1 MGLTIYERMWFYLKD
16 WRSRYADGR
25 KGVCDFGLNY
35 DFYFKWL
42 TNKVIS
48 CLIIRGAP
56 ESINDTYL
64 KTHLV
69 LDGNICI
76 TDFGDNLYA
85 CIGNWGGMPDEY
97 YIPTDYIIAN
107 PILGSKRVEI
117 GKTGIVITNTAVDG
131 LGCNLFGGG
140 LYDLIHQT
148 ATLLAD
154 NIISINCEQINRR
167 VQNFFTAD
175 SEAQAVAG
183 EAVLKKMYA
192 GSPYQILRQ
201 DVVKKLTVNPAAN
214 TGSSQSITQLVELHN
229 YIVANFF
236 QSIGIRSNNVMKKE
250 RLITDEI
257 ESQDDFVQ
265 LSILEIL
272 SSWQRGFDEVNRL
285 YGTDISVELNPVL
298 IREIADE
305 FSGESE
311 TPTEAPSEATESVSD
326 KPVSDNNEATESDTE
341 QSEQSESIPEETEE
355 ESPSDVIEEAEEVVE
370 EIVDIINDTVE
381 EEDKQEEDEVSEDV
395 ENA

>member
-1 MGLTIYERMWFYLKD
+1 MKD
-16 WRSRYADGR
+16 WRAKYADGR
-25 KGVCDFGLNY
+25 KGICDFGLNY

-48 CLIIRGAP
+48 CLIIRDAP
-56 ESINDTYL
+56 ETFNDAYI
-64 KTHLV
+64 KTHLI

-76 TDFGDNLYA
+76 TDFNDKLYGV
-85 CIGNWGGMPDEY
+85 IGGWGGEPDEY
-97 YIPTDYIIAN
+97 YVPTVYTIAN
-107 PILGSKRVEI
+107 PRLGSKMVRI
-117 GKTGIVITNTAVDG
+117 GENGVVITNTAVDG
-131 LGCNLFGGG
+131 LGVGLFSGG

-167 VQNFFTAD
+167 VQTFFTAD

-201 DVVKKLTVNPAAN
+201 DIVKKLGINPSSN
-214 TGSSQSITQLVELHN
+214 GTGSAQSITALVELHN
-229 YIVANFF
+229 YIISNFF
-236 QSIGIRSNNVMKKE
+236 QSIGIKANNVMKKE

-272 SSWQRGFDEVNRL
+272 TSWQRGFDKVNEM
-285 YGTDISVELNPVL
+285 YGTDIKVELNPVL

-305 FSGESE
+305 FSVDSEPSIESVSE
-311 TPTEAPSEATESVSD
+311 TPVSD
-326 KPVSDNNEATESDTE
+326 TTEPTESDTE
-341 QSEQSESIPEETEE
+341 KSEQSDSISDVEETVEE
-355 ESPSDVIEEAEEVVE
+355 ETPQDIIEEAEEVVDT
-370 EIVDIINDTVE
+370 IVDIINDTVTEETEETEVTE
-381 EEDKQEEDEVSEDV
+381 EEGEEDV
-395 ENA
+395 

>member
-1 MGLTIYERMWFYLKD
+1 MGLTILYERVWFYLKD

-76 TDFGDNLYA
+76 TDFKDELYA
-85 CIGNWGGMPDEY
+85 CIGGWGGTPDEY
-97 YIPTDYIIAN
+97 YIPTEYVIAN
-107 PILGSKRVEI
+107 PILGSKTVKI
-117 GKTGIVITNTAVDG
+117 GETGVVITNTAVDG
-131 LGCNLFGGG
+131 LGLGLFSGG

-175 SEAQAVAG
+175 SEAQAIAG

-229 YIVANFF
+229 YLIANFF
-236 QSIGIRSNNVMKKE
+236 QSIGIKANNVMKKE

-272 SSWQRGFDEVNRL
+272 SSWQKGFDKVNEI

-311 TPTEAPSEATESVSD
+311 MPIEAPSEAVESVSD
-326 KPVSDNNEATESDTE
+326 EPVSDTNEATESDTE
-341 QSEQSESIPEETEE
+341 QSEQSEDIVEETEE
-355 ESPSDVIEEAEEVVE
+355 ESPSEIIEEAEEIVD

-381 EEDKQEEDEVSEDV
+381 DDTEEVVEDESETG
-395 ENA
+395 

>member
-1 MGLTIYERMWFYLKD
+1 MGLTILYERVWFYLKD

-76 TDFGDNLYA
+76 TDFKDELYA
-85 CIGNWGGMPDEY
+85 CIGGWGGTPDEY
-97 YIPTDYIIAN
+97 YIPTEYVIAN
-107 PILGSKRVEI
+107 PILGSKTVKI
-117 GKTGIVITNTAVDG
+117 GETGVVITNTAVDG
-131 LGCNLFGGG
+131 LGLGLFSGG

-175 SEAQAVAG
+175 SEAQAIAG

-229 YIVANFF
+229 YLIANFF
-236 QSIGIRSNNVMKKE
+236 QSIGIKANNVMKKE

-272 SSWQRGFDEVNRL
+272 SSWQKGFDKVNEI

-311 TPTEAPSEATESVSD
+311 MPTEAPSEAVESVSD
-326 KPVSDNNEATESDTE
+326 EPVSDTNETTESDTE
-341 QSEQSESIPEETEE
+341 QYEQSEDIVEETEE
-355 ESPSDVIEEAEEVVE
+355 ESPSEVIEKAEEIVD
-370 EIVDIINDTVE
+370 EIVDIINDTVDDDTE
-381 EEDKQEEDEVSEDV
+381 EVVEDESETG
-395 ENA
+395 

>member
-1 MGLTIYERMWFYLKD
+1 MKD
-16 WRSRYADGR
+16 WRAKYADGR
-25 KGVCDFGLNY
+25 KGICDFGLNY

-48 CLIIRGAP
+48 CLIIRDAP
-56 ESINDTYL
+56 ETFNDAYI
-64 KTHLV
+64 KTHLI

-76 TDFGDNLYA
+76 TDFNDKLYGV
-85 CIGNWGGMPDEY
+85 IGGWGGEPDEY
-97 YIPTDYIIAN
+97 YVPTVYTIAN
-107 PILGSKRVEI
+107 PRLGSKMVKI
-117 GKTGIVITNTAVDG
+117 GENGVVITNTAVDG
-131 LGCNLFGGG
+131 LGVGLFSGG

-167 VQNFFTAD
+167 VQTFFTAD

-201 DVVKKLTVNPAAN
+201 DIVKKLGINPSSN
-214 TGSSQSITQLVELHN
+214 GTGSAQSITALVELHN
-229 YIVANFF
+229 YIISNFF
-236 QSIGIRSNNVMKKE
+236 QSIGIKANNVMKKE

-272 SSWQRGFDEVNRL
+272 TSWQRGFDKVNEM
-285 YGTDISVELNPVL
+285 YGTDIRVELNPVL

-305 FSGESE
+305 FSVDSE
-311 TPTEAPSEATESVSD
+311 PSSEAIESVSEP
-326 KPVSDNNEATESDTE
+326 PVSDTIDDTNPSEMQSNDSENEAVD
-341 QSEQSESIPEETEE
+341 SEEKVEEETPQEI
-355 ESPSDVIEEAEEVVE
+355 IEEAEEVVDT
-370 EIVDIINDTVE
+370 IVDIINDTVTEETEETEFTEVTE
-381 EEDKQEEDEVSEDV
+381 EEGEEDV
-395 ENA
+395 

>member
-1 MGLTIYERMWFYLKD
+1 MGLTILYERVWFYLKD

-76 TDFGDNLYA
+76 TDFKDELYA
-85 CIGNWGGMPDEY
+85 CIGGWGGTPDEY
-97 YIPTDYIIAN
+97 YVPTEYVIAN
-107 PILGSKRVEI
+107 PILGSKTVKI
-117 GKTGIVITNTAVDG
+117 GENGVVITNTAVDG
-131 LGCNLFGGG
+131 LGLGLFSGG

-154 NIISINCEQINRR
+154 NIVSINCEQINRR

-183 EAVLKKMYA
+183 ESVLKKMYA

-229 YIVANFF
+229 YIIANFF

-272 SSWQRGFDEVNRL
+272 SSWQKGFDEVNRL

-311 TPTEAPSEATESVSD
+311 MPTEAPSEVIESVSD
-326 KPVSDNNEATESDTE
+326 EPVSDTNEAKESDTE
-341 QSEQSESIPEETEE
+341 QSEQSESMVEEQEE
-355 ESPSDVIEEAEEVVE
+355 ESASDVIEEAEEIVD

-381 EEDKQEEDEVSEDV
+381 DDTEEVVEDER
-395 ENA
+395 ENS

>member
-1 MGLTIYERMWFYLKD
+1 MWFYLKD
-16 WRSRYADGR
+16 WRARYADGR

-35 DFYFKWL
+35 DFFFKWL

-69 LDGNICI
+69 LDGNICV
-76 TDFGDNLYA
+76 TDFKDELYA
-85 CIGNWGGMPDEY
+85 CIGGWGGTPDAY
-97 YIPTDYIIAN
+97 YIPTEYVIAN
-107 PILGSKRVEI
+107 PVLGSKTVRI
-117 GKTGIVITNTAVDG
+117 GENGVVITNTAVDG
-131 LGCNLFGGG
+131 LGLGLFSGG

-175 SEAQAVAG
+175 SEAQAIAG

-229 YIVANFF
+229 YIIANFF
-236 QSIGIRSNNVMKKE
+236 QSIGIKSNNVMKKE
-250 RLITDEI
+250 RLIVDEI

-272 SSWQRGFDEVNRL
+272 SSWQKGFDKVNEI

-311 TPTEAPSEATESVSD
+311 MPTEAPSEAVESVSD
-326 KPVSDNNEATESDTE
+326 EPVSDTNETTESDTE
-341 QSEQSESIPEETEE
+341 QSEQSEDIVEETEE
-355 ESPSDVIEEAEEVVE
+355 ESPSDVIEEAEEIVD

-381 EEDKQEEDEVSEDV
+381 DDTEEVVEDESETS
-395 ENA
+395 

>member
-1 MGLTIYERMWFYLKD
+1 MWFYLKD

-76 TDFGDNLYA
+76 TDFKDKLYA
-85 CIGNWGGMPDEY
+85 CIGGWGGTPDEY
-97 YIPTDYIIAN
+97 YVPTEYVIAN
-107 PILGSKRVEI
+107 PILGSKTVKI
-117 GKTGIVITNTAVDG
+117 GENGVVITNTAVDG
-131 LGCNLFGGG
+131 LGLGLFSGG

-167 VQNFFTAD
+167 VQTFFTAD
-175 SEAQAVAG
+175 SEPQAVAG

-201 DVVKKLTVNPAAN
+201 DVVKKLTINPASN

-229 YIVANFF
+229 YIIANFF
-236 QSIGIRSNNVMKKE
+236 QSIGIKANNVMKRE

-272 SSWQRGFDEVNRL
+272 SSWQKGFDKVNEL

-311 TPTEAPSEATESVSD
+311 MPTEAPSEAVESVSD
-326 KPVSDNNEATESDTE
+326 EPVSDTDEPTESDTE
-341 QSEQSESIPEETEE
+341 QSEQSEDMVEETEE
-355 ESPSDVIEEAEEVVE
+355 ESPKDVIEEAEEVVE

-381 EEDKQEEDEVSEDV
+381 EDTQEVVEDESKES
-395 ENA
+395 

>member
-1 MGLTIYERMWFYLKD
+1 MKD
-16 WRSRYADGR
+16 WRAKYADGR
-25 KGVCDFGLNY
+25 KGICDFGLNY

-48 CLIIRGAP
+48 CLIIRDAP
-56 ESINDTYL
+56 ETFNDAYI
-64 KTHLV
+64 KTHLI

-76 TDFGDNLYA
+76 TDFNDKLYGV
-85 CIGNWGGMPDEY
+85 IGGWGGEPDEY
-97 YIPTDYIIAN
+97 YVPTVYTIAN
-107 PILGSKRVEI
+107 PRLGSKMVRI
-117 GKTGIVITNTAVDG
+117 GENGVVITNTAVDG
-131 LGCNLFGGG
+131 LGVGLFSGG

-167 VQNFFTAD
+167 VQTFFTAD

-201 DVVKKLTVNPAAN
+201 DIVKKLGINPSSN
-214 TGSSQSITQLVELHN
+214 GTGSAQSITALVELHN
-229 YIVANFF
+229 YIISNFF
-236 QSIGIRSNNVMKKE
+236 QSIGIKANNVMKKE

-272 SSWQRGFDEVNRL
+272 TSWQRGFDKVNEM
-285 YGTDISVELNPVL
+285 YGTNIKVELNPVL

-305 FSGESE
+305 FSVDSE
-311 TPTEAPSEATESVSD
+311 PSSEAIESVSEA
-326 KPVSDNNEATESDTE
+326 PVSDTIDDTNPSEMQSNDSENEAVD
-341 QSEQSESIPEETEE
+341 SEEVEEETPQEI
-355 ESPSDVIEEAEEVVE
+355 IEEAEEVVDT
-370 EIVDIINDTVE
+370 IVDIINDTVTDETEETEVTE
-381 EEDKQEEDEVSEDV
+381 EEGEEDVQSSES
-395 ENA
+395 

>member
-1 MGLTIYERMWFYLKD
+1 MKD
-16 WRSRYADGR
+16 WRAKYADGR
-25 KGVCDFGLNY
+25 KGICDFGLNY

-48 CLIIRGAP
+48 CLIIRDAP
-56 ESINDTYL
+56 ETFNDAYI
-64 KTHLV
+64 KTHLI

-76 TDFGDNLYA
+76 TDFDDKLYGV
-85 CIGNWGGMPDEY
+85 IGGWGGEPDEY
-97 YIPTDYIIAN
+97 YVPTVYTIAN
-107 PILGSKRVEI
+107 PRLGSKMVRI
-117 GKTGIVITNTAVDG
+117 GENGVVITNTAVDG
-131 LGCNLFGGG
+131 LGVGLFSGG

-167 VQNFFTAD
+167 VQTFFTAD

-201 DVVKKLTVNPAAN
+201 DIVKKLGINPSSN
-214 TGSSQSITQLVELHN
+214 GTGSAQSITALVELHN
-229 YIVANFF
+229 YIISNFF
-236 QSIGIRSNNVMKKE
+236 QSIGIKANNVMKKE

-272 SSWQRGFDEVNRL
+272 TSWQRGFDKVNEM
-285 YGTDISVELNPVL
+285 YGTDIKVELNPVL

-305 FSGESE
+305 FSVDSE
-311 TPTEAPSEATESVSD
+311 PSSEAIESVSEP
-326 KPVSDNNEATESDTE
+326 PVSDTTDDTNPSEMQSNDSENEALD
-341 QSEQSESIPEETEE
+341 SEEVEEETPQEI
-355 ESPSDVIEEAEEVVE
+355 IEEAEEVVDT
-370 EIVDIINDTVE
+370 IVDIINDTVTEETEETEFTEVTE
-381 EEDKQEEDEVSEDV
+381 EEGEEDV
-395 ENA
+395 

>member
-1 MGLTIYERMWFYLKD
+1 MKD
-16 WRSRYADGR
+16 WRAKYADGR
-25 KGVCDFGLNY
+25 KGICDFGLNY

-48 CLIIRGAP
+48 CLIIRDAP
-56 ESINDTYL
+56 ETFNDAYI
-64 KTHLV
+64 KTHLI

-76 TDFGDNLYA
+76 TDFNDKLYGV
-85 CIGNWGGMPDEY
+85 IGGWGGEPDEY
-97 YIPTDYIIAN
+97 YVPTVYTIAN
-107 PILGSKRVEI
+107 PRLGSKMVRI
-117 GKTGIVITNTAVDG
+117 GENGVVITNTAVDG
-131 LGCNLFGGG
+131 LGVGLFSGG

-167 VQNFFTAD
+167 VQTFFTAD

-201 DVVKKLTVNPAAN
+201 DIVKKLGINPSSN
-214 TGSSQSITQLVELHN
+214 GTGSAQSITALVELHN
-229 YIVANFF
+229 YIISNFF
-236 QSIGIRSNNVMKKE
+236 QSIGIKANNVMKKE

-272 SSWQRGFDEVNRL
+272 TSWQRGFDKVNEM
-285 YGTDISVELNPVL
+285 YGTDIKVELNPVL

-305 FSGESE
+305 FSVDSE
-311 TPTEAPSEATESVSD
+311 PSSEAIESVSEP
-326 KPVSDNNEATESDTE
+326 PVSDTIEDTNPSEMQSNDSENEAVD
-341 QSEQSESIPEETEE
+341 SEEVEEETPQEI
-355 ESPSDVIEEAEEVVE
+355 IEEAEEVVDT
-370 EIVDIINDTVE
+370 IVDIINDTVTEETEETEFTEVTE
-381 EEDKQEEDEVSEDV
+381 EEGEEDV
-395 ENA
+395 

>member
-1 MGLTIYERMWFYLKD
+1 MD
-16 WRSRYADGR
+16 NWRSKYANGR
-25 KGVCDFGLNY
+25 KGICDFGLNY
-35 DFYFKWL
+35 DFYFRWL

-48 CLIIRGAP
+48 CLVIRGAP
-56 ESINDTYL
+56 SSINDTYI
-64 KTHLV
+64 KTHLI
-69 LDGNICI
+69 LDGNIVV
-76 TDFGDNLYA
+76 TDFGDDIYG
-85 CIGNWGGMPDEY
+85 CIGNLGGEPDEY
-97 YIPTDYIIAN
+97 YIPHSFIIAN
-107 PILGSKRVEI
+107 PILGSKTVYWRDFKDHKQNGVLI
-117 GKTGIVITNTAVDG
+117 SNTAVDS
-131 LGCNLFGGG
+131 LGCGLFGGG

-154 NIISINCEQINRR
+154 NIISINCAQINGR
-167 VQNFFTAD
+167 VTAFFTAD
-175 SEAQAVAG
+175 SESQAVAG
-183 EAVLKKMYA
+183 ENILKTMYA
-192 GSPYQILRQ
+192 GAPYKVLRQ
-201 DVVKKLTVNPAAN
+201 DIVEKINVNPIAQ
-214 TGSSQSITQLVELHN
+214 TGHAQTITQLVELHN
-229 YIVANFF
+229 YIIANFF
-236 QSIGIRSNNVMKKE
+236 QSIGIKSNNVMKKE

-272 SSWQRGFDEVNRL
+272 SSWQKGFDEVNRL

-311 TPTEAPSEATESVSD
+311 TPTEAPSEAIESVSEE
-326 KPVSDNNEATESDTE
+326 PVSDTNEATESDTE

-381 EEDKQEEDEVSEDV
+381 EDTEEVVEDE
-395 ENA
+395 NAES

>member
-1 MGLTIYERMWFYLKD
+1 MGLTILYERVWFYLKD

-76 TDFGDNLYA
+76 TDFKDELYA
-85 CIGNWGGMPDEY
+85 CIGGWGGTPDEY
-97 YIPTDYIIAN
+97 YIPTEYVIAN
-107 PILGSKRVEI
+107 PVLGSKTVKI
-117 GKTGIVITNTAVDG
+117 GENGVVITNTAVDG
-131 LGCNLFGGG
+131 LGLGLFSGG

-175 SEAQAVAG
+175 SEAQAIAG

-229 YIVANFF
+229 YLIANFF
-236 QSIGIRSNNVMKKE
+236 QSIGIKSNNVMKKE

-272 SSWQRGFDEVNRL
+272 SSWQKGFDKVNEL
-285 YGTDISVELNPVL
+285 YGTEISVELNPVL
-298 IREIADE
+298 IKEIADE
-305 FSGESE
+305 FIEPVSD
-311 TPTEAPSEATESVSD
+311 APSEAV
-326 KPVSDNNEATESDTE
+326 ESDEVEAVEDTE
-341 QSEQSESIPEETEE
+341 EAVESETDESEQPDEEPEVETEE
-355 ESPSDVIEEAEEVVE
+355 SATEYLEAAETVVEAILDVINDTEEVVE
-370 EIVDIINDTVE
+370 
-381 EEDKQEEDEVSEDV
+381 DESETG
-395 ENA
+395 

>member
-1 MGLTIYERMWFYLKD
+1 MGLTILYERVWFYLKD

-76 TDFGDNLYA
+76 TDFKDELYA
-85 CIGNWGGMPDEY
+85 CIGGWGGTPDEY
-97 YIPTDYIIAN
+97 YIPTEYVIAN
-107 PILGSKRVEI
+107 PVLGSKTVKI
-117 GKTGIVITNTAVDG
+117 GETGVVITNTAVDG
-131 LGCNLFGGG
+131 LGLGLFSGG

-175 SEAQAVAG
+175 SEAQAIAG

-229 YIVANFF
+229 YLIANFF
-236 QSIGIRSNNVMKKE
+236 QSIGIKANNIMKKE

-272 SSWQRGFDEVNRL
+272 SSWQKGFDKVNEI

-311 TPTEAPSEATESVSD
+311 MPTEAPSEAVESVSD
-326 KPVSDNNEATESDTE
+326 EPVSDTNETTESDTE
-341 QSEQSESIPEETEE
+341 QSEQSEDIVEETEE
-355 ESPSDVIEEAEEVVE
+355 ESPSEVIEEAEEIVD

-381 EEDKQEEDEVSEDV
+381 DDTEEVVEDESETS
-395 ENA
+395 

>member
-1 MGLTIYERMWFYLKD
+1 MWFYLKD

-76 TDFGDNLYA
+76 TDFKNELYA
-85 CIGNWGGMPDEY
+85 CIGGWGGTPDEY
-97 YIPTDYIIAN
+97 YVPTEYVIAN
-107 PILGSKRVEI
+107 PILGSKTVKI
-117 GKTGIVITNTAVDG
+117 GKNGVVITNTAVDG
-131 LGCNLFGGG
+131 LGLGLFSGG

-167 VQNFFTAD
+167 VQTFFTAD
-175 SEAQAVAG
+175 SEPQAVAG

-201 DVVKKLTVNPAAN
+201 DVVKKLTINPASN

-236 QSIGIRSNNVMKKE
+236 QSIGIKANNVMKKE

-272 SSWQRGFDEVNRL
+272 SSWQKGFDKVNEI

-305 FSGESE
+305 FSSESE
-311 TPTEAPSEATESVSD
+311 TSTEAPSEAVESVSD
-326 KPVSDNNEATESDTE
+326 EPVSYTNEATESDTE

-355 ESPSDVIEEAEEVVE
+355 ESASDMIEESEEIVD

-381 EEDKQEEDEVSEDV
+381 DDTEEVVEDESKES
-395 ENA
+395 

>member
-1 MGLTIYERMWFYLKD
+1 MKD
-16 WRSRYADGR
+16 WRAKYADGR
-25 KGVCDFGLNY
+25 KGICDFGLNY

-48 CLIIRGAP
+48 CLIIRDAP
-56 ESINDTYL
+56 ETFNDTYI
-64 KTHLV
+64 KTHLI

-76 TDFGDNLYA
+76 TDFNDKLYGV
-85 CIGNWGGMPDEY
+85 IGGWGGEPDEY
-97 YIPTDYIIAN
+97 YVPTVYTVAN
-107 PILGSKRVEI
+107 PRLGSKMVNI
-117 GKTGIVITNTAVDG
+117 GKNGVVITNTAVDG
-131 LGCNLFGGG
+131 LGVGLFSGG

-167 VQNFFTAD
+167 VQTFFTAD

-192 GSPYQILRQ
+192 GSPYQVLRQ
-201 DVVKKLTVNPAAN
+201 DIVKKLGINPSSN
-214 TGSSQSITQLVELHN
+214 GTGSAQSITALVELHN
-229 YIVANFF
+229 YIIANFF
-236 QSIGIRSNNVMKKE
+236 QSIGIKANNVMKKE

-272 SSWQRGFDEVNRL
+272 TSWQRGFDKVNEL
-285 YGTDISVELNPVL
+285 YGTDIKVELNPVL

-305 FSGESE
+305 FSVDSE
-311 TPTEAPSEATESVSD
+311 PSNEAIESVSEP
-326 KPVSDNNEATESDTE
+326 PVSDTTEPTESDTE
-341 QSEQSESIPEETEE
+341 QSEQSDSVSDVEETVEE
-355 ESPSDVIEEAEEVVE
+355 EETPQEVIEEAEEVVDT
-370 EIVDIINDTVE
+370 IVDIINDNVTEETEETEVTE
-381 EEDKQEEDEVSEDV
+381 EEGEEDVK
-395 ENA
+395 NG

>member
-1 MGLTIYERMWFYLKD
+1 MWFYLKD

-76 TDFGDNLYA
+76 TDFKDKLYA
-85 CIGNWGGMPDEY
+85 CIGGWGGTPDEY
-97 YIPTDYIIAN
+97 YVPTEYVIAN
-107 PILGSKRVEI
+107 PILGSKTVKI
-117 GKTGIVITNTAVDG
+117 GKNGVVITNTAVDG
-131 LGCNLFGGG
+131 LGLGLFSGG

-167 VQNFFTAD
+167 VQTFFTAD
-175 SEAQAVAG
+175 SEPQAIAG

-201 DVVKKLTVNPAAN
+201 DVVKKLTINPASNA
-214 TGSSQSITQLVELHN
+214 GSSQSITQLVELHN
-229 YIVANFF
+229 YIIANFF
-236 QSIGIRSNNVMKKE
+236 QSIGIKANNVMKKE

-272 SSWQRGFDEVNRL
+272 SSWQKGFDKVNET

-311 TPTEAPSEATESVSD
+311 MPTEATSEAVESISDETVSD
-326 KPVSDNNEATESDTE
+326 TNEATESDTE
-341 QSEQSESIPEETEE
+341 QSKQSESIPEETEE

-381 EEDKQEEDEVSEDV
+381 NDTEEVVEDESKES
-395 ENA
+395 